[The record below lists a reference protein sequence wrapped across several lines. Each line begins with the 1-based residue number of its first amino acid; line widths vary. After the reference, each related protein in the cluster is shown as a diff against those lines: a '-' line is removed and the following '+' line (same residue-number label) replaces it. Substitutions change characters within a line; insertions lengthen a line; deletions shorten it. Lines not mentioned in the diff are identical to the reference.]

1 MRWDGGQGA
10 CGVGKGEGERALH
23 PRWEPMKTKVYVDQ
37 GCSGRSHIEKSTVF
51 FFYTAPD
58 VAPWM
63 ATLPEFGDERL
74 VLTSDFSVEGSLLYW
89 VSESVDKVHHLGST
103 IDKLVVI

>member
-1 MRWDGGQGA
+1 
-10 CGVGKGEGERALH
+10 
-23 PRWEPMKTKVYVDQ
+23 
-37 GCSGRSHIEKSTVF
+37 
-51 FFYTAPD
+51 
-58 VAPWM
+58 M